1 MEDAPSESAQDR
13 TPLFEEF
20 VGSSTADMLALCRHA
35 FGNYVVQKF
44 LACCTPDQCQ
54 RIFRNHLVDHIYSLS
69 LHQYGCRVV
78 QKVREALRRAGL
90 HVLTGACVQA
100 FAVLPLAQQLAM
112 FAKLCQ
118 GDESLADGASPLM
131 ACCLHQHGNHVV
143 QKAVTCLPA
152 ERLQSLVDECAGHL
166 GSVSC
171 DSYGCRVVQRLLER
185 CTADQRQVLVPPL
198 LRLAPTLMVDPFG
211 NYILHHLLE
220 FGEPQARCVFDSAL
234 LHAGVTHGSVFA
246 IAAGLLS
253 LR

>member
-1 MEDAPSESAQDR
+1 MSPCFRELRGAEIPGVLHSGPMPTDLPQ
-13 TPLFEEF
+13 PL
-20 VGSSTADMLALCRHA
+20 GRS
-35 FGNYVVQKF
+35 
-44 LACCTPDQCQ
+44 
-54 RIFRNHLVDHIYSLS
+54 HLFTVAASVWLPRRAE
-69 LHQYGCRVV
+69 G
-78 QKVREALRRAGL
+78 EAALRRAGL

-220 FGEPQARCVFDSAL
+220 FGEPQARCVFDIAL
-234 LHAGVTHGSVFA
+234 LHAGATHGSVFA